1 MEFNQLQSFVA
12 VVKYRSFTKAAEHLF
27 LSQPTISTHIQMLE
41 EEFQSRLIV
50 RTTKKLEITQ
60 RGKELYE
67 FASQMLMQ
75 RDSLLKRWSQE
86 NQKVIQIG
94 ASTIPSAYILPEILP
109 KYRTDHEEIEFHIHQ
124 TDSQGV
130 IDGLINGK
138 FEMGLVGMM
147 GQEEEISFLPFYQ
160 DSIVLITP
168 VTEPF
173 LTMKKE
179 KEISLQSFL
188 HMPFIMREKGSG
200 SKRCAESYLER
211 MGIQEKDLNITARLN
226 DQESIKNLVAS
237 GLGISIISETAAK
250 NFETANKILSFRLP
264 KYKAVRNLYIA
275 YRKGFILKENTK
287 NFISFLKTYYGSC
300 DMI

>member
-1 MEFNQLQSFVA
+1 MEFKQLQSFVA
-12 VVKYRSFTKAAEHLF
+12 VVKYRSFTKAADHLF
-27 LSQPTISTHIQMLE
+27 LSQPTISTHIRMLE
-41 EEFQSRLIV
+41 EECHSRLIV
-50 RTTKKLEITQ
+50 RTTKRIEVTQ
-60 RGKELYE
+60 RGKELYK
-67 FASQMLMQ
+67 FASQMLIQ

-86 NQKVIQIG
+86 DQKIVRIG

-109 KYRTDHEEIEFHIHQ
+109 QYRAAHGEIQFHIHQ

-138 FEMGLVGMM
+138 FEVGFVGMT
-147 GQEEEISFLPFYQ
+147 GEEEEIVFLPFYQ

-179 KEISLQSFL
+179 KEISFHSLL
-188 HMPFIMREKGSG
+188 NLPFIMREQGSG

-226 DQESIKNLVAS
+226 DPESIKNLVAS
-237 GLGISIISETAAK
+237 GLGISIISETAAQ
-250 NFETANKILSFRLP
+250 NFEKANKILTFRLP

-287 NFISFLKTYYGSC
+287 NFIAFVSSYYGFP
-300 DMI
+300 DPI